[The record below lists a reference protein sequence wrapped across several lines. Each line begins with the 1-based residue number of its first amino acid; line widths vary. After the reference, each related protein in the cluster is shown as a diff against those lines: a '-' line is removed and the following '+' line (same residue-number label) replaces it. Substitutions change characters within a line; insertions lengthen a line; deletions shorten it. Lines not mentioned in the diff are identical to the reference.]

1 MDAEKRFRIFVL
13 FRYFV
18 GLPMKL
24 INEYLEYL
32 EIEKGRAVKTIDNYR
47 RYLARFT
54 AYTGAAQPIDI
65 TDEMVRKYRL
75 SLSREKL
82 DRNTQNY
89 HLIAL
94 RGFLKYLIKR
104 RIASLPPETIELAKT
119 SARDIDIID
128 ADDLDRLLRAPADD
142 RTNPLLPLRGR
153 ALLELL
159 FSTGLRVSELCA
171 LDRDSID
178 LSKNEFSVRGKGGKI
193 RVVFVSEGAKTAL
206 KNYLARRGD
215 ISPALFVSVPRG
227 KTAKEPTR
235 LTSRSIQRMLQRYAI
250 EAGIAKKVTP
260 HTLRHLF
267 ATDLLVNGAD
277 IRSVQMMLGHA
288 NVATTQVYTH
298 LTDKQL
304 REVHEAFH
312 GLRRKEK

>member
-1 MDAEKRFRIFVL
+1 MNVEKRFRVFVL
-13 FRYFV
+13 FRNFV

-24 INEYLEYL
+24 INDYLEYL
-32 EIEKGRAVKTIDNYR
+32 EIERGRAAKTIDNYR
-47 RYLARFT
+47 RYLGRFIVY
-54 AYTGAAQPIDI
+54 AGAWDPADI

-75 SLSREKL
+75 RLNREQL

-94 RGFLKYLIKR
+94 RGFLKYLVKR
-104 RIASLPPETIELAKT
+104 KIPSLPPEAIELAKT
-119 SARDIDIID
+119 SARDIDMID
-128 ADDLDRLLRAPADD
+128 TDDLERLLHAPAD
-142 RTNPLLPLRGR
+142 TNKNPLLPLRDH

-171 LDRDSID
+171 LDRDSIN

-206 KNYLARRGD
+206 REYLDKRGD

-227 KTAKEPTR
+227 KITKEPTR

-250 EAGIAKKVTP
+250 KAGIAKKVTP